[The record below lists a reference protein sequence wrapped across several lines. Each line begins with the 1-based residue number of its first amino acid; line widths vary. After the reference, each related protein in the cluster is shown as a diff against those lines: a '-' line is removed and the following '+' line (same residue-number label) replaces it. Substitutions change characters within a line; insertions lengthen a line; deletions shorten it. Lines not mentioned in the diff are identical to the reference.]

1 MKQTPRFENKTSLRS
16 YVVVLAYSRIGS
28 LNNSKNT
35 LIGNSPITY
44 HIANECCYWLINSC
58 AWICLNDGM
67 TSR

>member
-1 MKQTPRFENKTSLRS
+1 MKQTSRFENKTNSRN

-44 HIANECCYWLINSC
+44 HIANQRVLLLANQFV
-58 AWICLNDGM
+58 CLDLFK
-67 TSR
+67 

>member
-1 MKQTPRFENKTSLRS
+1 MKQTPRFENNTSLRS

-44 HIANECCYWLINSC
+44 HIAKQRVLLLANQFV
-58 AWICLNDGM
+58 CLDLFK
-67 TSR
+67 